1 MLVEY
6 RKPQFIYPKGK
17 IRFLELDDVIEKVQ
31 LKSGSML
38 VLIGINALCWDSKN
52 MQAGVKVSHQI
63 TSPIYVTT
71 FVVRFNIFC
80 SSCHFA

>member
-52 MQAGVKVSHQI
+52 MQAGVKLEANEMRACRTENGDRNH
-63 TSPIYVTT
+63 
-71 FVVRFNIFC
+71 
-80 SSCHFA
+80 

>member
-52 MQAGVKVSHQI
+52 MQAGIKLEANEMRACRTENGDRNH
-63 TSPIYVTT
+63 
-71 FVVRFNIFC
+71 
-80 SSCHFA
+80 